1 MIYLVRIRL
10 ARENLGWAFTVLSLL
25 AVSCI
30 FEEVVATSAIYQILR
45 SSTLSLA
52 GYISIGFFIFIG
64 GMTYNYSFAVFS
76 LQYYKAAFVIAMSR
90 RGLTQYS
97 VNKFNQQVNIVQIV
111 ILCNFSI
118 SWLMTAFFGTLS
130 SYSGG
135 TVTKGQYSDDF
146 YTKICQYSNF
156 GGMYLLAGF
165 LITALLKIR
174 KHLQGTSFNSNAM
187 RIHLIAVFL
196 NFIAGFLAFLS
207 DLIFH

>member
-30 FEEVVATSAIYQILR
+30 CEEVVAASAIYQIL
-45 SSTLSLA
+45 SSTFSLA

-76 LQYYKAAFVIAMSR
+76 LQYYKAAFAIAMSR

-130 SYSGG
+130 SYSNG